1 MRSFWERKIVRPIIN
16 LLKQGMTPE
25 KIALG
30 LALGIV
36 LGIFPVI
43 GMTTLLCTVAAFLFR
58 VNLPAIQVANYLAA
72 PLQLGLLLPFYRAG
86 EWLFHAPHLPLSVK
100 EISALV
106 EKDMLGA
113 MALLWDTTL
122 HAAAAWALIAP
133 VLVLLLYHLFKPA
146 LHRLTLRSA
155 PA

>member
-25 KIALG
+25 KIAVG

-36 LGIFPVI
+36 LGIFPII
-43 GMTTLLCTVAAFLFR
+43 GMTTLLCTIAAFLFR

-72 PLQLGLLLPFYRAG
+72 PLQLALLLPFYRAG
-86 EWLFHAPHLPLSVK
+86 EWLFHAPRLPLSVK
-100 EISALV
+100 EIAALV
-106 EKDMLGA
+106 EKDMFGA
-113 MALLWDTTL
+113 MAFLWDTTL
-122 HAAAAWALIAP
+122 HAVVAWTLVAP
-133 VLVLLLYHLFKPA
+133 VLVFLLYHLFKPA
-146 LHRLTLRSA
+146 LHKLTLRSA

>member
-1 MRSFWERKIVRPIIN
+1 MG

-43 GMTTLLCTVAAFLFR
+43 GMTTLLCTVAALLFR
-58 VNLPAIQVANYLAA
+58 VNLPAIQVANYLVA
-72 PLQLGLLLPFYRAG
+72 PLQVALLLPFYRAG
-86 EWLFHAPHLPLSVK
+86 EWLFHAPRLPLSVK

-113 MALLWDTTL
+113 MAFLWDTTL
-122 HAAAAWALIAP
+122 HAVAVWTLIAP
-133 VLVLLLYHLFKPA
+133 ALVFLLYHLFKPA
-146 LHRLTLRSA
+146 LHKLALRSA

>member
-1 MRSFWERKIVRPIIN
+1 LRSFWERKIVRPIIK

-36 LGIFPVI
+36 LGIFPII

-58 VNLPAIQVANYLAA
+58 VNLPAIQVANYLVA
-72 PLQLGLLLPFYRAG
+72 PLQLALLLPFYRAG
-86 EWLFHAPHLPLSVK
+86 EWLFHAPRLPLSVK
-100 EISALV
+100 EIAALV
-106 EKDMLGA
+106 EKDMFGA
-113 MALLWDTTL
+113 MAFLWDTTL
-122 HAAAAWALIAP
+122 HAVVAWTLVAP

-146 LHRLTLRSA
+146 LHKLTLRSA

>member
-1 MRSFWERKIVRPIIN
+1 LRSFWERKIVRPIIN

-72 PLQLGLLLPFYRAG
+72 PLQVAFLLPFYRAG
-86 EWLFHAPHLPLSVK
+86 EWLFHAPPLPLSVK
-100 EISALV
+100 EIAALV
-106 EKDMLGA
+106 EKDMIGA
-113 MALLWDTTL
+113 MTFLWDTTL
-122 HAAAAWALIAP
+122 HAVVAWTLVAP
-133 VLVLLLYHLFKPA
+133 VLVFLLYHLFKPA
-146 LHRLTLRSA
+146 LHKLALRSA

>member
-1 MRSFWERKIVRPIIN
+1 LRSFWERKIVRPIIG
-16 LLKQGMTPE
+16 LLKQGITPH

-43 GMTTLLCTVAAFLFR
+43 GMTTLLCTGAAFLFR
-58 VNLPAIQVANYLAA
+58 VNLPAIQVANYLVA
-72 PLQLGLLLPFYRAG
+72 PLQLALLLPFYRAG

-106 EKDMLGA
+106 EKDMFGA
-113 MALLWDTTL
+113 MTFLWDTTL
-122 HAAAAWALIAP
+122 HAAAAWTLVAP
-133 VLVLLLYHLFKPA
+133 LLVLLLYHLLKPA
-146 LHRLTLRSA
+146 LHKLTFRSV

>member
-1 MRSFWERKIVRPIIN
+1 LRSFWERKIVWPIIG

-43 GMTTLLCTVAAFLFR
+43 GMTTLLCTFAALLFR

-72 PLQLGLLLPFYRAG
+72 PLQLALLLPFYRAG
-86 EWLFHAPHLPLSVK
+86 EWLFHAPRLPLSVK
-100 EISALV
+100 EIAALI
-106 EKDMLGA
+106 EKDMFGA
-113 MALLWDTTL
+113 MTFLWDTTL
-122 HAAAAWALIAP
+122 HAVVAWTLIAP
-133 VLVLLLYHLFKPA
+133 VLVLLFYHLFKPA